1 MKMEQ
6 RLDGLAA
13 SPLAC
18 VRNAMQKLRVPPAQN
33 QPIAETTSVLA
44 QQGAHA
50 ARQLPRPAKA
60 GLSHKPIAA

>member
-18 VRNAMQKLRVPPAQN
+18 VRNAMQKLSIPPAPN
-33 QPIAETTSVLA
+33 QPIAETASVLA

-50 ARQLPRPAKA
+50 ARQFPRPGKP